1 MLLSIP
7 DVLSQDEIAN
17 ARKLLQTA
25 DWKDGRITAGHQ
37 SALAKNNSQLP
48 DRDPVG
54 IQLGELILKKLETT
68 PLFLSAAL
76 PLKVFPPLFNR
87 YAGGENFGTHVDNA
101 IRQIPGTPH
110 RIRTDLSCTLFLS
123 EPSDYTGGELVIE
136 TSFGVQ
142 AVKLPAG
149 SMILYPA
156 SSLHHV
162 RAVTAGARLASFFW
176 VQSMVQDE
184 GMRTSLFD
192 MDRAI
197 QTLVRE
203 VGGDHPSIVG
213 LTGVYHNILRS
224 VATV

>member
-7 DVLSQDEIAN
+7 DVLNQDEVAN
-17 ARKLLQTA
+17 ARKLLQKA

-48 DRDPVG
+48 DRDPLG
-54 IQLGELILKKLETT
+54 IMLGEQILKKLETT

-101 IRQIPGTPH
+101 IRQIPGTAH

-123 EPSDYTGGELVIE
+123 DPSDYTGGELVIE

-162 RAVTAGARLASFFW
+162 RAVTAGERLASFFW

-184 GMRTSLFD
+184 SMRTSLFD

-197 QTLVRE
+197 QALVRE

>member
-1 MLLSIP
+1 MLLNIP
-7 DVLSQDEIAN
+7 DVLTADEVTQT
-17 ARKLLQTA
+17 RRLLEKA

-37 SALAKNNSQLP
+37 SALSKNNSQLSET
-48 DRDPVG
+48 DP
-54 IQLGELILKKLETT
+54 IALNLGTLILKKLEST

-76 PLKVFPPLFNR
+76 PLKVYPPLFNR
-87 YAGGENFGTHVDNA
+87 YAGGESFGTHVDNS
-101 IRQIPGTPH
+101 IRQIPGSPF
-110 RIRTDLSCTLFLS
+110 RMRCDLSCTLFLS
-123 EPSDYTGGELVIE
+123 DPSEYTGGELMIE

-142 AVKLPAG
+142 TVKLPSG

-162 RAVTAGARLASFFW
+162 RPVSEGTRLASFFW

-197 QTLVRE
+197 QTLVKD
-203 VGGDHPSIVG
+203 VGAEHSSIVG
-213 LTGVYHNILRS
+213 LTGVYHNLLRS
-224 VATV
+224 MATL